1 MRVKIRLKLRLEKRL
16 LVLVIRGWGINIYKC
31 PYQCVSRNM
40 CVYLCVIEMWDAA
53 KIRISLRIMLQANSI
68 NVCQLTNSTASSL
81 MKLSLFPLQPTS
93 GMMDL
98 ISNEVVVSL
107 TDWLR
112 RFFVILR
119 QDVVT
124 DVDLVQTRAKMYWH
138 TFWIKHEA
146 RLICLIL

>member
-1 MRVKIRLKLRLEKRL
+1 
-16 LVLVIRGWGINIYKC
+16 
-31 PYQCVSRNM
+31 
-40 CVYLCVIEMWDAA
+40 
-53 KIRISLRIMLQANSI
+53 MLQANSI

-81 MKLSLFPLQPTS
+81 MKLSLFPLQPAS

-138 TFWIKHEA
+138 TF
-146 RLICLIL
+146 

>member
-1 MRVKIRLKLRLEKRL
+1 
-16 LVLVIRGWGINIYKC
+16 
-31 PYQCVSRNM
+31 
-40 CVYLCVIEMWDAA
+40 
-53 KIRISLRIMLQANSI
+53 MLQANSI

-138 TFWIKHEA
+138 TF
-146 RLICLIL
+146 